1 MPNVI
6 VISGPN
12 GAGKST
18 LAPTLLRDVLGIAEF
33 VNADMIAQE
42 LSASAPENSALA
54 AGKIMLSR
62 LKELAVQ
69 QKDFALETTL
79 ATRSYASWLKDLQSS
94 GYHFHLIYLWLKNFE
109 LAVERVRARV
119 RAGGHDIPEDVIE
132 RRYQRGYQNFFDL
145 YLPIADSWQFYDAS
159 FVDPQILAIGDK
171 IGGEK
176 VFQKELWE
184 RIKK

>member
-18 LAPTLLRDVLGIAEF
+18 LAPTLLRDVFGIAEF
-33 VNADMIAQE
+33 VNADTIAQE
-42 LSASAPENSALA
+42 LSASAPENSAHA
-54 AGKIMLSR
+54 AEKLMLSR
-62 LKELAVQ
+62 LKELAAQ

-79 ATRSYASWLKDLQSS
+79 ATGSYLPWLKELQSD
-94 GYHFHLIYLWLKNFE
+94 GYHFHLIYLSLKNLE
-109 LAVERVRARV
+109 LAIERVETRV
-119 RAGGHDIPEDVIE
+119 RAGGHDIPPDVIE
-132 RRYQRGYQNFFDL
+132 RGFQDGYQNFFDL

-159 FVDPQILAIGDK
+159 FITPQILAIGDK

-176 VFQKELWE
+176 VFQKELWKI
-184 RIKK
+184 IKK

>member
-18 LAPTLLRDVLGIAEF
+18 LAPALLRDVLGIVEF
-33 VNADMIAQE
+33 VNDDTT
-42 LSASAPENSALA
+42 ASEEE
-54 AGKIMLSR
+54 MLSR
-62 LKELAVQ
+62 LKELAAQ

-79 ATRSYASWLKDLQSS
+79 ATRFYAPWLKELQSS
-94 GYHFHLIYLWLKNFE
+94 GYRFHLIYLWLKNFE
-109 LAVERVRARV
+109 LAVERVRTRV
-119 RAGGHDIPEDVIE
+119 RAGGDDIPADVIE
-132 RRYQRGYQNFFDL
+132 RHYQRGYQNFFDL

-159 FVDPQILAIGDK
+159 FVDPQILAMGDK

-176 VFQKELWE
+176 VFQAELWK
-184 RIKK
+184 IVKK